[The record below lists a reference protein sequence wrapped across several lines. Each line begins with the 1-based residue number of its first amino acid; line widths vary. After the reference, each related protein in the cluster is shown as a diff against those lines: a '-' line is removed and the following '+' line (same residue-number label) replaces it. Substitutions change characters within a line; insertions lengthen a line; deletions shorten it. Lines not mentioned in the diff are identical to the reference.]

1 MPAGHKEQPWDR
13 SPDTTPVLQYN
24 VRVTQRD
31 IDEIHHLVKRNM
43 AGVSIAWTP
52 AMIAV
57 TKVLNQI
64 SDQISKQDEDLD
76 NYDNDG
82 KCPLCKAPE
91 HEEID

>member
-1 MPAGHKEQPWDR
+1 MPAGHTEDHWDR

-24 VRVTQRD
+24 VKVTQRD
-31 IDEIHHLVKRNM
+31 MDEIHHLVKRNM
-43 AGVSIAWTP
+43 AGLTIAWVP

-57 TKVLNQI
+57 TKILN
-64 SDQISKQDEDLD
+64 QISKQDEDLD

-82 KCPLCKAPE
+82 ECPLCKAPE